1 MWFDQFNCPFGCK
14 GEVHGWQIQGTPPPA
29 RVLEGTTPW
38 CGGELLRILWGG
50 CVPHTD
56 VVTQALVL
64 MLASLE
70 GVLLGGHPEKN
81 T

>member
-1 MWFDQFNCPFGCK
+1 MANTGHPSPCQGFG
-14 GEVHGWQIQGTPPPA
+14 GNHSLVGR
-29 RVLEGTTPW
+29 RVL
-38 CGGELLRILWGG
+38 RIFWGG
-50 CVPHTD
+50 CVPHTA